1 MPRPRRWETMTRTSK
16 FILRLLCSFAVC
28 IVITIAASD
37 AKSSDKTEYDITFTV
52 ER

>member
-16 FILRLLCSFAVC
+16 FILRLLC

-37 AKSSDKTEYDITFTV
+37 AKSSDKMEYDITFTV